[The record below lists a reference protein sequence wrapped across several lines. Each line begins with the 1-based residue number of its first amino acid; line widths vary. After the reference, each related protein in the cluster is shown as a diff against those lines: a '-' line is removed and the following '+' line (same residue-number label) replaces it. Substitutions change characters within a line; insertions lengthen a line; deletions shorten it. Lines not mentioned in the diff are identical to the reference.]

1 MKYVEY
7 EEEEEGWIIEEA
19 KDRTLRLIFFFSW
32 IVVILYINIFTL
44 NLENSVPRNN
54 ELIDVME

>member
-19 KDRTLRLIFFFSW
+19 KDRTLRLIFFFSS

-54 ELIDVME
+54 ELIAVME

>member
-32 IVVILYINIFTL
+32 IVVILYINIFAL
-44 NLENSVPRNN
+44 NLENSIPRNN
-54 ELIDVME
+54 ELIAVME

>member
-19 KDRTLRLIFFFSW
+19 KDRTLRLIFFFSS
-32 IVVILYINIFTL
+32 IVVISYINIFAL

-54 ELIDVME
+54 ELIAVME

>member
-54 ELIDVME
+54 ELIAVME

>member
-32 IVVILYINIFTL
+32 IVVILYINIFAL

-54 ELIDVME
+54 ELIAVME

>member
-32 IVVILYINIFTL
+32 IVVISYINIFAL

-54 ELIDVME
+54 ELIAVME